1 MSFLSALNSGS
12 LNSSSANDPALTAK
26 IIALIA
32 LNNSSFLSTVENDP
46 VLLSVI
52 QNAFN
57 NWIAT
62 NNSTL
67 STTINDTIT
76 ANNSSNNTSLLSTVS
91 SLISSN
97 NTSLISTLDGH
108 TNTAIVNNTI
118 TNNIDLLTNAPLI
131 AKINSLIT
139 ASPFPTLAQ
148 VMTAGSTA
156 SAVSLKMNNQNIQD
170 CNGLFQNTPTVLTIN
185 NTGNGGISLGG
196 NIGGTTVVKGSTLK
210 IQTGSAS
217 FGGTAGQVLTS
228 DGTFAAWQTAPTS
241 ASVTPALAQVLTAG
255 WSAPSNN
262 MEINSLTTKGPNYAG
277 YTLLPSLSA
286 SQIGYT
292 FSANFTSGVLI
303 NTPASVA
310 TVNPAWNII
319 VTPTAV
325 SAGIYLVFFSY
336 TATAAVATTLSTSIN
351 TVSAVRDLTKQV
363 ITTGTNLSVNL
374 TVPITLSASGMIY
387 CMAQLTTATNFANLA
402 YSYTRIA

>member
-1 MSFLSALNSGS
+1 
-12 LNSSSANDPALTAK
+12 
-26 IIALIA
+26 
-32 LNNSSFLSTVENDP
+32 
-46 VLLSVI
+46 
-52 QNAFN
+52 
-57 NWIAT
+57 
-62 NNSTL
+62 
-67 STTINDTIT
+67 
-76 ANNSSNNTSLLSTVS
+76 
-91 SLISSN
+91 
-97 NTSLISTLDGH
+97 
-108 TNTAIVNNTI
+108 
-118 TNNIDLLTNAPLI
+118 
-131 AKINSLIT
+131 
-139 ASPFPTLAQ
+139 
-148 VMTAGSTA
+148 
-156 SAVSLKMNNQNIQD
+156 
-170 CNGLFQNTPTVLTIN
+170 
-185 NTGNGGISLGG
+185 
-196 NIGGTTVVKGSTLK
+196 
-210 IQTGSAS
+210 
-217 FGGTAGQVLTS
+217 
-228 DGTFAAWQTAPTS
+228 
-241 ASVTPALAQVLTAG
+241 
-255 WSAPSNN
+255 

>member
-12 LNSSSANDPALTAK
+12 LNSSSANDPILNAK

-62 NNSTL
+62 NNGTL
-67 STTINDTIT
+67 LTTINDTIT

-91 SLISSN
+91 SLIASN

-156 SAVSLKMNNQNIQD
+156 PAVSLKMNNQAIQD
-170 CNGLFQNTPTVLTIN
+170 CMGLSHNTVNQLGVYNSGT
-185 NTGNGGISLGG
+185 GGISLGSIQG
-196 NIGGTTVVKGSTLK
+196 ATIVKGNTLK
-210 IQTGSAS
+210 I
-217 FGGTAGQVLTS
+217 
-228 DGTFAAWQTAPTS
+228 
-241 ASVTPALAQVLTAG
+241 
-255 WSAPSNN
+255 
-262 MEINSLTTKGPNYAG
+262 
-277 YTLLPSLSA
+277 
-286 SQIGYT
+286 
-292 FSANFTSGVLI
+292 
-303 NTPASVA
+303 
-310 TVNPAWNII
+310 
-319 VTPTAV
+319 
-325 SAGIYLVFFSY
+325 
-336 TATAAVATTLSTSIN
+336 
-351 TVSAVRDLTKQV
+351 
-363 ITTGTNLSVNL
+363 
-374 TVPITLSASGMIY
+374 
-387 CMAQLTTATNFANLA
+387 
-402 YSYTRIA
+402 